1 MRRIRFLLQ
10 LSLDKSFIKTESIG
24 MKVYVETGYADIKR
38 SNFYEGA
45 NVVASKKKAEIIFS
59 I

>member
-1 MRRIRFLLQ
+1 
-10 LSLDKSFIKTESIG
+10 